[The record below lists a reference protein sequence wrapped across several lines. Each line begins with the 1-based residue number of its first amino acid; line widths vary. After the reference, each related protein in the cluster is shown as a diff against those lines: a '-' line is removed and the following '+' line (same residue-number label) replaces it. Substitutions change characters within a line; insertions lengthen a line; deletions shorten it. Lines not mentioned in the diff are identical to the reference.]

1 MSTADVRATVRE
13 NVRATTV
20 VLTVVGYALVL
31 GTFAGLVPIYP
42 DISREMTNQ
51 LSHAIAVVNTFATVS
66 LALGWYWI
74 RNDEVD
80 KHRKAMLTSFSLIIV
95 FLALYL
101 VKVGGGGEKEIVGAT
116 GVVYWAYIAML
127 AIHILLS
134 VVSVP
139 VVLYALV
146 LGLTHTPS
154 ELKRTAHAKVG
165 RIAAGAW
172 ILSLTLGVV
181 TYVMLNHIY
190 DYRFMFVGPLF

>member
-13 NVRATTV
+13 NVRATTIL
-20 VLTVVGYALVL
+20 LTVVGYALVL
-31 GTFAGLVPIYP
+31 GTFAGLLPIYP
-42 DISREMTNQ
+42 DISRETTNL
-51 LSHAIAVVNTFATVS
+51 LSHGIAVVNTIATSS

-74 RNDEVD
+74 RNNEVD
-80 KHRKAMLTSFSLIIV
+80 KHRKAMLTSFTLIIV
-95 FLALYL
+95 FLVLYL

-165 RIAAGAW
+165 RIGAGAW